1 MKKIVLIAVSLVLVF
16 SMVWVVKKTEKEQ
29 LDYQLEINKL
39 KKQNKEL
46 RAKSKNELSL
56 VDDFSSENNNRN
68 QIENMIV
75 KDALSDKMLAE
86 NQKVMEVLF
95 TYTDYS
101 VRQEM
106 LNMYITDMLKDKM
119 INAMESIDMHDVQ
132 VDSKLVSSDA
142 YMKWESEDK
151 FIVLN
156 LVNSTTRVNAIK
168 TNLRTLVKLDYYN
181 YDGSW
186 KVSNITF
193 IDTK

>member
-46 RAKSKNELSL
+46 KAKSENELL
-56 VDDFSSENNNRN
+56 LMDDFSSENNNRN

-75 KDALSDKMLAE
+75 KEALSDKMLAE

-119 INAMESIDMHDVQ
+119 INATESIDMHDVQ

>member
-119 INAMESIDMHDVQ
+119 INATESIDMHDVQ

>member
-16 SMVWVVKKTEKEQ
+16 SMVWVVKKMEKEQ

-75 KDALSDKMLAE
+75 KEALSDKMLAE

-119 INAMESIDMHDVQ
+119 INATESIDMHDVQ
-132 VDSKLVSSDA
+132 VNSKLVSSDA

-181 YDGSW
+181 YDGNW

-193 IDTK
+193 IDMK

>member
-1 MKKIVLIAVSLVLVF
+1 MKKVVLIITSLILVF
-16 SMVWVVKKTEKEQ
+16 SMVCIVKKAEKQQ

-46 RAKSKNELSL
+46 KSKSENELSL
-56 VDDFSSENNNRN
+56 MDDFSSESKNRN

-75 KDALSDKMLAE
+75 KEELSEKMLLE
-86 NQKVMEVLF
+86 NQKVIEILF

-101 VRQEM
+101 VRQEK

-119 INAMESIDMHDVQ
+119 INATQSIDMHDVQ
-132 VDSKLVSSDA
+132 VDSKLVSFNA
-142 YMKWESEDK
+142 FVRWENEDK
-151 FIVLN
+151 LIVLN
-156 LVNSTTRVNAIK
+156 LVNSSTKVSRVN
-168 TNLRTLVKLDYYN
+168 TNLRTLVQVDYYN
-181 YDGSW
+181 YDGNW

>member
-16 SMVWVVKKTEKEQ
+16 SMVWVVKKMEKEQ

-75 KDALSDKMLAE
+75 KEALSDKMLAE

-119 INAMESIDMHDVQ
+119 INATESIDMHDVQ

-181 YDGSW
+181 YDGNW

-193 IDTK
+193 IDMK

>member
-1 MKKIVLIAVSLVLVF
+1 
-16 SMVWVVKKTEKEQ
+16 
-29 LDYQLEINKL
+29 
-39 KKQNKEL
+39 
-46 RAKSKNELSL
+46 
-56 VDDFSSENNNRN
+56 
-68 QIENMIV
+68 
-75 KDALSDKMLAE
+75 
-86 NQKVMEVLF
+86 
-95 TYTDYS
+95 
-101 VRQEM
+101 
-106 LNMYITDMLKDKM
+106 
-119 INAMESIDMHDVQ
+119 
-132 VDSKLVSSDA
+132 SKLVSSDA

>member
-16 SMVWVVKKTEKEQ
+16 SMVWVVNKTEKEQ

-46 RAKSKNELSL
+46 KAKSENELL
-56 VDDFSSENNNRN
+56 LMDDFSSENNNRN

-75 KDALSDKMLAE
+75 KEALSDKMLAE
-86 NQKVMEVLF
+86 NKKVMEVLF
-95 TYTDYS
+95 TYIDYS
-101 VRQEM
+101 VRQKM
-106 LNMYITDMLKDKM
+106 LNMYITDMLKNKM
-119 INAMESIDMHDVQ
+119 INATESIDMHDVQ
-132 VDSKLVSSDA
+132 VDSKLVNYDA

-156 LVNSTTRVNAIK
+156 LVNSTSRVNAIK

-181 YDGSW
+181 YDGNW

>member
-119 INAMESIDMHDVQ
+119 INATESIDMHDVQ
-132 VDSKLVSSDA
+132 VNSKLVSSDA